1 MGVCILSSQGW
12 LDGPRAA
19 RGGACGGA
27 RDGGRRRAAAP
38 LARAARGRTP
48 RRRRG
53 PRKVRPLLA
62 LAIGCLVFA
71 TVYIAYCW
79 FEREAARKRE
89 EEARD
94 AEARAQREEA
104 RRTREKRR
112 RAREETARAHL
123 EEGVNG
129 AREDPP
135 PIEMEP
141 LTAFQMPSPMFE

>member
-1 MGVCILSSQGW
+1 MQGAHVA
-12 LDGPRAA
+12 LPPV
-19 RGGACGGA
+19 
-27 RDGGRRRAAAP
+27 AAP
-38 LARAARGRTP
+38 LGGGAERAGCAT
-48 RRRRG
+48 
-53 PRKVRPLLA
+53 PLLA
-62 LAIGCLVFA
+62 LAIGCLVFT

-112 RAREETARAHL
+112 RAREEKARAHL

-129 AREDPP
+129 ARDEPP
-135 PIEMEP
+135 PIEIEP
-141 LTAFQMPSPMFE
+141 LTAFQMPLPLSMFE